1 MPDNEKITSRSR
13 WRFTQNFDIDNEY
26 SFEELVNYYIS
37 NMLNKTLVMFEW
49 KNLPDGMNSYDVEK
63 FCQLKGQ
70 TFILFDEVKKRYFI
84 LEGSPYDNISW
95 NFEPTKAIIVNPSL
109 PEISGIRYELGKNA
123 VMIRNDYLMLGLY
136 QILEKNAMDVSNTDI
151 SIRYAQFNTRF
162 KTLFTSDDD
171 PTADS
176 LNDLIKSIWKGEKPK
191 AIVTN
196 DLYKKSIEG
205 IKYADS
211 NSSSDIMQLIEL
223 KQYQLAQWYIELCIN
238 ANYNMKR
245 EAINENEANMNED
258 ALLPL
263 IDQML
268 NCRQMAVKEMNSLF
282 GLNIEVDLSSSWK
295 KIRKEVDETIKNEE
309 LQNESLEAEVKNLEE
324 QHKEEASE
332 EPIEEK
338 EVIEDEE
345 IKA

>member
-1 MPDNEKITSRSR
+1 
-13 WRFTQNFDIDNEY
+13 
-26 SFEELVNYYIS
+26 
-37 NMLNKTLVMFEW
+37 
-49 KNLPDGMNSYDVEK
+49 
-63 FCQLKGQ
+63 
-70 TFILFDEVKKRYFI
+70 
-84 LEGSPYDNISW
+84 
-95 NFEPTKAIIVNPSL
+95 
-109 PEISGIRYELGKNA
+109 
-123 VMIRNDYLMLGLY
+123 
-136 QILEKNAMDVSNTDI
+136 MDVSNTDI

-176 LNDLIKSIWKGEKPK
+176 LNDLIKSIWNGEKPK

-211 NSSSDIMQLIEL
+211 NSSNDIMQLIEL

-309 LQNESLEAEVKNLEE
+309 LQNNALKAEVKNLEE
-324 QHKEEASE
+324 QSEETSE
-332 EPIEEK
+332 EPKEEK